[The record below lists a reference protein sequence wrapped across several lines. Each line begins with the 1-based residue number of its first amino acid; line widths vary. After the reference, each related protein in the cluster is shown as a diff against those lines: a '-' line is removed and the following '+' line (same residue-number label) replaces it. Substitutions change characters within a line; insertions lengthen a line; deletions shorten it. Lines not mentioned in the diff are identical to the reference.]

1 MKTITLNKDNERLIS
16 EFFEFLHDKPNH
28 GFRDFN
34 KNKKFFFEEI
44 IKIINDKKYRIL
56 ISYFDKK
63 IENYFLIKN
72 EDSLNRSIVMTFDIK
87 RIREII
93 NEIKEI
99 TKSNK
104 IEIAI
109 RDSSNVN
116 PDEFSFLRLSKIYDF
131 MRINSKKEIEFI
143 KKNNFNSFIVN
154 ENKNIENIVNIQN
167 DCFSDHYGYEINS
180 IKDFREELDS
190 LKKLGI
196 KSFFNILKSQ
206 SDNWVGYSWTQT
218 NLSNNQSKLSM
229 CGVKKQFRNRGLA
242 KELIITALNQ
252 LIRNNCNEI
261 VLEVDHENIPAIKI
275 YKEIGFYV
283 YDKLG
288 WYQLI
293 K

>member
-16 EFFEFLHDKPNH
+16 EFFEFLYDKPNH

-34 KNKKFFFEEI
+34 KNKKIFFEEI
-44 IKIINDKKYRIL
+44 IKILNDKKYRIL

-143 KKNNFNSFIVN
+143 KKNNFKSCSVN

-206 SDNWVGYSWTQT
+206 SDNWVGYSWTQK